1 MAVQFFYDNQI
12 RRFLLQFNRLV
23 SNFQVQ
29 FGKTDASTGQ
39 LALQTVPVFYGDASR
54 QATQILSRNS
64 ENVMQAVPAMAFYI
78 SALQY
83 DRQRIQEPNFIGKMQ
98 IRERKYDPITGMY
111 TDQQGDTYTVERPM
125 PVPYLMSLKLDIWTS
140 NTEQKLQ
147 IVEQIATLF
156 NPALEIQST
165 DNYIDWTSLSYVL
178 LTDMNW
184 SSRSVPVGTEDPI
197 DIATMTFELPI
208 WIAPPAKVT
217 QMGVIQRIISAVYDS
232 TGALDKSI
240 FDEDKILVRRT
251 VTVLNY
257 GVVLVGNR
265 LRLVSAS
272 SAPGDNDI
280 ASGAVEVLDNDP
292 QIWRSIINQY
302 GALQNGI
309 SQIRLEMPNGGELVG
324 TVAYD
329 PTDDTA
335 LLFNVLNDTVPANT
349 LAPID
354 AVIDPRKNSVIDLL
368 YDNMG
373 NYQVSAGT
381 RYLILDDINSLFNT
395 EFATA
400 WNPNGKPL
408 VARAN
413 DIVYYDGA
421 SWQVVFDSNTIKN
434 VQYVTNTATNVQL
447 RWTGDEWIK
456 SYEGLY
462 REAEWRI
469 VL

>member
-12 RRFLLQFNRLV
+12 RRFLLQFTRMV

-29 FGKTDASTGQ
+29 FGKTDAGTGQ

-54 QATQILSRNS
+54 QATQILNRNS

-83 DRQRIQEPNFIGKMQ
+83 DRQRMQEPNFIGKMQ
-98 IRERKYDPITGMY
+98 IRERKYDPNTGMH

-125 PVPYLMSLKLDIWTS
+125 PVPYLMTIKLDIWTS

-156 NPALEIQST
+156 NPALEVQST

-208 WIAPPAKVT
+208 WIAPPAKIT
-217 QMGVIQRIISAVYDS
+217 QMGVIQRIISTVYDS

-240 FDEDKILVRRT
+240 FDEEKVLIRRT
-251 VTVLNY
+251 ITVLNY
-257 GVVLVGNR
+257 GVVLVGNK

-272 SAPGDNDI
+272 SAAGDNSIDSDTVGVI
-280 ASGAVEVLDNDP
+280 DSSP

-335 LLFNVLNDTVPANT
+335 LLFNVLNDTVPINT
-349 LAPID
+349 VTAID
-354 AVIDPRKNSVIDLL
+354 AVIDPHKNSVLDLL

-373 NYQVSAGT
+373 NYLVTAGT
-381 RYLILDDINSLFNT
+381 RYLILGDIDDIPNT
-395 EFATA
+395 DFSKA

-413 DIVYYDGA
+413 DIIYYNGS
-421 SWQVVFDSNTIKN
+421 SWQVVFDSAT
-434 VQYVTNTATNVQL
+434 VHDTQYTTNTATNVQL
-447 RWTGDEWIK
+447 RWTGEEWVK